1 MISSIVSN
9 SVVVIAVQGGRGG
22 GGFATNA
29 VGRPDASVVVRQ
41 TVCVQKRRG
50 TEQRGRRGRNAA
62 D

>member
-29 VGRPDASVVVRQ
+29 VGRPDASVVVVRQ

-50 TEQRGRRGRNAA
+50 TEQRGR
-62 D
+62 